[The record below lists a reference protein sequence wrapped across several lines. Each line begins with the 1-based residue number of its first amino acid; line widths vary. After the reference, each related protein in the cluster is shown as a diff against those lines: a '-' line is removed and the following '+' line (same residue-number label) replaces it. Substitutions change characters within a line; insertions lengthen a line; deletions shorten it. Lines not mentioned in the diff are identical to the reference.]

1 MNSTLK
7 SMGAVLRR
15 WWSLA
20 LALLLL
26 VLAWRGASSLRHA
39 TRALQPAAT
48 AVAAPLAHALQKA
61 QPVDEAQQLRAELAV
76 LKLEYQSL
84 REAYD
89 RDRRRGGKLTFAHQR
104 LAKLK
109 PVGLLARDPSSWFR
123 GFRIDAGQDLDL
135 RTGAGVLNAY
145 GVVGRLAQVGPDSS
159 FVQMIS
165 DPACHLSARLTRANI
180 QCAVYGDGHGG
191 CLLQHLGGQDDVRV
205 GDKVETGAGSL
216 SFPSGVP
223 IGTVTRLLR
232 EEGGLRLAA
241 ELSPAAPLNQLD
253 GLVVWVGDPKP

>member
-1 MNSTLK
+1 
-7 SMGAVLRR
+7 MGAVARR
-15 WWSLA
+15 WWPLA

-26 VLAWRGASSLRHA
+26 VLAWRGASSLRRA
-39 TRALQPAAT
+39 THALQGPVV
-48 AVAAPLAHALQKA
+48 AVAAPLAHALQRAK
-61 QPVDEAQQLRAELAV
+61 PVDEAEQLRAELAV

-89 RDRRRGGKLTFAHQR
+89 RDRRRGGKLSFAHQR

-109 PVGLLARDPSSWFR
+109 PVGLLARDPAAWFKS
-123 GFRIDAGQDLDL
+123 FRIDAGEDEGL
-135 RTGAGVLNAY
+135 RQGAGVLNAY
-145 GVVGRLAQVGPDSS
+145 GVVGRLAKVGPDSAQ
-159 FVQMIS
+159 VQLIS
-165 DPACHLSARLTRANI
+165 DPACQLSARLTRSNI
-180 QCAVYGDGHGG
+180 QCAVYGDGRGG

-232 EEGGLRLAA
+232 EDGGLRLAA
-241 ELSPAAPLNQLD
+241 ELAPAAPLNQLD